1 MALMIIMP
9 SVAACKKT
17 PKPSEAEAPTVS
29 ITAQAKGLVGA
40 PVSYSYAVSDP
51 VTAAADLEVTV
62 TVNNTAVSSPDP
74 AGNIFYPT
82 AAGNS
87 EIKVTAKN
95 AAGKT
100 TTDTKTVNI
109 ASAAT
114 FSPETVA
121 DPGVDYSG
129 NKLIFGEAIHTV
141 ETNNYLINDLWLK
154 GDFLL
159 SFDVKQLD
167 ISDDSFMDAGVFPK
181 LMLGF
186 KLDGEDTIDAI
197 GIDVKQEQFVACLDR
212 VWQDGTS
219 GALSGELP
227 IPGLGGDPDEYCEIT
242 IGRFVH
248 EGGAYYGAFIEGE
261 MIDVFDVGGR
271 YTDKVPSV
279 VFFSQRASL
288 MEMAICGESLTAMAI
303 FLSSVTAP
311 MSWMMSARPC
321 FWKTL
326 YTKGMFSWAT
336 WRMAPGS
343 SEKRDARA
351 VECCR
356 ELSSAV
362 ECSRASTPRPPAIAI
377 SMSVTAAPPSERSW

>member
-1 MALMIIMP
+1 MIIMP

-129 NKLIFGEAIHTV
+129 NKLIFGEDIHTV

-261 MIDVFDVGGR
+261 IGAAHQID
-271 YTDKVPSV
+271 YSTCP
-279 VFFSQRASL
+279 
-288 MEMAICGESLTAMAI
+288 
-303 FLSSVTAP
+303 
-311 MSWMMSARPC
+311 
-321 FWKTL
+321 
-326 YTKGMFSWAT
+326 
-336 WRMAPGS
+336 MAPGWNLKYKKS
-343 SEKRDARA
+343 AKSVCAIYPDKDKCGVMITLNSAALEKFKMMEPLFSRPL
-351 VECCR
+351 R
-356 ELSSAV
+356 EMVIMAIPMNGSKWLSVNVAD
-362 ECSRASTPRPPAIAI
+362 EAGFEEAKKLI
-377 SMSVTAAPPSERSW
+377 MLKFEK